1 MFSVPIVL
9 HRRFASREPLTTAST
24 THMCKN
30 SSGIHIMR
38 TNIDIDEEI
47 MAEVMRETGARTK
60 REAVML
66 GLKKLLEHERR
77 MKAQREL
84 KNLGGKINW
93 VGDLEAMRLD

>member
-1 MFSVPIVL
+1 
-9 HRRFASREPLTTAST
+9 
-24 THMCKN
+24 
-30 SSGIHIMR
+30 MR